1 MEKFQLNL
9 LILIN
14 LNFFRRCNVSLKI
27 FKMSHLYIITK
38 FPGKRFLGQY
48 ISHFYRRLDYSKRTE
63 IQKKNKK
70 KWHQNLHV
78 LANCHSSLCSEDV
91 SLKLFYPIP
100 FFLLTGNVFSDSPYA
115 LEKLQNPKKNV
126 GSAKINFMDY
136 FPFY

>member
-1 MEKFQLNL
+1 M
-9 LILIN
+9 
-14 LNFFRRCNVSLKI
+14 
-27 FKMSHLYIITK
+27 
-38 FPGKRFLGQY
+38 
-48 ISHFYRRLDYSKRTE
+48 
-63 IQKKNKK
+63 
-70 KWHQNLHV
+70 
-78 LANCHSSLCSEDV
+78 LANCDSSLCSEDV